1 LTDQDV
7 AAIAELASQID
18 KNHQAIA
25 ERIRIAG
32 GNNVTIVA
40 VSKGQ
45 TVASIRAAAE
55 SGFRLFG
62 ENYADELVGKANDPL
77 LADMGLDWTFQGRLQ
92 TNKIN
97 RLVPHVGLWQTVD
110 TLDRASALAK
120 RAPGAN
126 VLVQLNLTEAPE
138 RTGVTIAD
146 AGELIVAARSL
157 GLNVAGIMGV
167 GPDPEDPLTVP
178 GASERAFHDAVLL
191 ANEYALEIKSLG
203 MSTDFEDAIRAGS
216 TMIRLGSLLF
226 GARTIAPEAV
236 TEVAPEIEPHAEPHA
251 EP

>member
-1 LTDQDV
+1 VTDQDA
-7 AAIAELASQID
+7 AAIAELASQIN
-18 KNHQAIA
+18 KNHQAVA
-25 ERIRIAG
+25 ERIRNAG
-32 GNNVTIVA
+32 GTNVTIVA

-45 TVASIRAAAE
+45 SVASIRAAAE

-62 ENYADELVGKANDPL
+62 ENYADELVAKANDPL
-77 LADMGLDWTFQGRLQ
+77 LAAVGLEWTFQGRLQ

-120 RAPGAN
+120 RAPGAK

-138 RTGVTIAD
+138 RTGVSVAE

-157 GLNVAGIMGV
+157 GLNVRGVMGV
-167 GPDPEDPLTVP
+167 GPDPEDPLTAP
-178 GASERAFHDAVLL
+178 GAGERAFHDAVSL
-191 ANEYALEIKSLG
+191 ANQYSLEVKSLG
-203 MSTDFEDAIRAGS
+203 MSTDFEAAIRAGS

-226 GARTIAPEAV
+226 GARQIAPEID
-236 TEVAPEIEPHAEPHA
+236 P
-251 EP
+251 